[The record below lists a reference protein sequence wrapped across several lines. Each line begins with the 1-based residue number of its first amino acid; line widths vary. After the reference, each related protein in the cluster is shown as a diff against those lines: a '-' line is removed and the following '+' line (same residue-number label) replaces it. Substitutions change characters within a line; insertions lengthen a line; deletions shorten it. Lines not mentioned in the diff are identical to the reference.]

1 MVKHLKKVCKT
12 IISMLIKFVGFDHI
26 FPESEVFIMGNSLL
40 KTERKKH
47 LIVRPFP
54 ERDEELE
61 DIFRTYD
68 FELMVYFSNYITFH
82 GTMEGEA
89 EKLRK
94 VLSYCKRSKEIHVIY
109 LTGPE
114 AGYAATTGKTLLVRG
129 AENLCC
135 QYGKMYQIP
144 VKIVRIPYLYS
155 GVYKEDYF
163 YKMFA
168 AIRSGEPVEIQESPD
183 QPLQFLNSMDLAEL
197 LEKMSDNWDEE
208 YHYLNVPNVFSNT
221 FRELEQ
227 KIKEIDASVRI
238 ENKGLIPVEKIPP
251 DDKVVRF
258 KYGWFPKISL
268 LEDFSDIYDQYLD
281 SIGEKERRI
290 DRWKIWLDKH
300 RPIVKIVELVIG
312 FFLFEF
318 LNHLAGNQAQFKM
331 IDLRLVFIVLF
342 GSLYGINYGIAA
354 AALET
359 ISLLAAYER
368 EGIGWTTLFY
378 EPSNWI
384 PFIFYFAVGAIC
396 GYVRMKNKENI
407 EFVTDENKLIQEKF
421 LFMRDMYQDSL
432 YDKRTYKKQIM
443 GSRDSFGKIFDI
455 TRKLDTV
462 LPQELF
468 IETIHVME
476 DMLENHAVAV
486 YSLGKNSE
494 FGRLEIASKEIR
506 SEFPNSIRISK
517 YQAAISELEDGN
529 VWVNRELLPDYPA
542 YMAGIR
548 KNKELVMIVCI
559 KEVRSDQMTL
569 YYMNLFKILC
579 GLVEVAL
586 LRALEYQEAAKN
598 MQYVEGTHILKT
610 SYFMERLETFHAM
623 QDEMV
628 ASYILLRLEH
638 PGKSKEEVDQILQ
651 HLIRANDVWG
661 ISEEGELYLI
671 LSQTDKESLPIV
683 SGRLKK
689 AGIITYETGIAQIA
703 RGGGEV

>member
-1 MVKHLKKVCKT
+1 MRVLLVGNTGYITKE
-12 IISMLIKFVGFDHI
+12 FVQEA

-54 ERDEELE
+54 EQDEELE

-238 ENKGLIPVEKIPP
+238 ENRGLTPVEKIPP

-281 SIGEKERRI
+281 AIGEKERRI

-300 RPIVKIVELVIG
+300 RPIVKIVELVAG

-359 ISLLAAYER
+359 VSLLAAYER
-368 EGIGWTTLFY
+368 EGVGWTTLFTIIDKSTKRIGTVGIN
-378 EPSNWI
+378 PSDFPFNFYLFICCPDDRYQCVHHLPLVLKADILPVIQI
-384 PFIFYFAVGAIC
+384 PGNAFHLLHRHSVCREFCNLIGNGLPPCVQLLNFAVGIGEQNRAC
-396 GYVRMKNKENI
+396 ARQRVK
-407 EFVTDENKLIQEKF
+407 Q
-421 LFMRDMYQDSL
+421 LFNLAFHLRQFQPLCRQLRGDFRRIFPACQRL
-432 YDKRTYKKQIM
+432 
-443 GSRDSFGKIFDI
+443 KIF
-455 TRKLDTV
+455 
-462 LPQELF
+462 
-468 IETIHVME
+468 
-476 DMLENHAVAV
+476 
-486 YSLGKNSE
+486 
-494 FGRLEIASKEIR
+494 
-506 SEFPNSIRISK
+506 
-517 YQAAISELEDGN
+517 
-529 VWVNRELLPDYPA
+529 
-542 YMAGIR
+542 
-548 KNKELVMIVCI
+548 
-559 KEVRSDQMTL
+559 
-569 YYMNLFKILC
+569 
-579 GLVEVAL
+579 
-586 LRALEYQEAAKN
+586 
-598 MQYVEGTHILKT
+598 
-610 SYFMERLETFHAM
+610 
-623 QDEMV
+623 
-628 ASYILLRLEH
+628 
-638 PGKSKEEVDQILQ
+638 
-651 HLIRANDVWG
+651 
-661 ISEEGELYLI
+661 
-671 LSQTDKESLPIV
+671 
-683 SGRLKK
+683 
-689 AGIITYETGIAQIA
+689 
-703 RGGGEV
+703 

>member
-1 MVKHLKKVCKT
+1 MRVLLVGNTGYITKE
-12 IISMLIKFVGFDHI
+12 FVQEA

-40 KTERKKH
+40 KTDRKKH

-68 FELMVYFSNYITFH
+68 FELLVYFSNYITFH

-94 VLSYCKRSKEIHVIY
+94 VLRYCKRSKEMHVIY

-114 AGYAATTGKTLLVRG
+114 AGYETSTGKTLLVRG

-135 QYGKMYQIP
+135 QYGKMYQIS

-168 AIRSGEPVEIQESPD
+168 AIRAGEPVEIQESPD
-183 QPLQFLNSMDLAEL
+183 QPLQFLNAMDLAEL

-208 YHYLNVPNVFSNT
+208 HLYLNIPNVFSNT
-221 FRELEQ
+221 FEDLEQ

-238 ENKGLIPVEKIPP
+238 VNRTIAPIEEIPQ
-251 DDKVVRF
+251 DDKVVRLE
-258 KYGWFPKISL
+258 YGWFPKISL
-268 LEDFSDIYDQYLD
+268 LEDFFDIYDQYLD

-290 DRWKIWLDKH
+290 DRWKVWLNKH
-300 RPIVKIVELVIG
+300 RTIVKTAELVIG

-331 IDLRLVFIVLF
+331 IDLRLVFIVLL

-368 EGIGWTTLFY
+368 EGVGWTTLFY

-432 YDKRTYKKQIM
+432 YDKRAYKKQIM

-486 YSLGKNSE
+486 YSLGKNSD

-506 SEFPNSIRISK
+506 SKFPNSIRISQ
-517 YQAAISELEDGN
+517 YQAALQELEDGN

-548 KNKELVMIVCI
+548 KNNELVMLVCI

-579 GLVEVAL
+579 GLVEAAL

-598 MQYVEGTHILKT
+598 MQYVEGTQILKT
-610 SYFMERLETFHAM
+610 PYFMERLETFHSM

-628 ASYILLRLEH
+628 ASYTLLRLEH
-638 PGKSKEEVDQILQ
+638 PGMSAAEADQILQ
-651 HLIRANDVWG
+651 HMVRANDVWG

-683 SGRLKK
+683 SGRLEK
-689 AGIITYETGIAQIA
+689 AGILTYETGISQIA
-703 RGGGEV
+703 RSGGEEA

>member
-1 MVKHLKKVCKT
+1 MRVLLVGNTGYITKE
-12 IISMLIKFVGFDHI
+12 FVQEA

-54 ERDEELE
+54 KRDEELE

-183 QPLQFLNSMDLAEL
+183 QPLQFLNSMDLAEF

-238 ENKGLIPVEKIPP
+238 ENKGLTPVEKIPP

-258 KYGWFPKISL
+258 KYGWFPKVSL

-300 RPIVKIVELVIG
+300 RSIVKIVELVIG
-312 FFLFEF
+312 FFLFEI

-359 ISLLAAYER
+359 VSLLAAYER
-368 EGIGWTTLFY
+368 EGVGWTTLFY

-559 KEVRSDQMTL
+559 KDVRSDQMTL

-638 PGKSKEEVDQILQ
+638 PGKSKEEADQILQ

-689 AGIITYETGIAQIA
+689 AGIITHETGIAQIA

>member
-1 MVKHLKKVCKT
+1 MRVLLVGNTGYITKE
-12 IISMLIKFVGFDHI
+12 FVQEA

-54 ERDEELE
+54 EQDEELE
-61 DIFRTYD
+61 DIFHTYD

-163 YKMFA
+163 YRMFA
-168 AIRSGEPVEIQESPD
+168 AIRSGEPVEIQESSD

-238 ENKGLIPVEKIPP
+238 ENRGLTPVEKIPP

-281 SIGEKERRI
+281 AIGEKERRI

-300 RPIVKIVELVIG
+300 RPIVKIVELVAG

-359 ISLLAAYER
+359 VSLLAAYER
-368 EGIGWTTLFY
+368 EGVGWTTLFY

-421 LFMRDMYQDSL
+421 LFMRDMYQDSI

-638 PGKSKEEVDQILQ
+638 PGKSKEEADQILQ

>member
-1 MVKHLKKVCKT
+1 MRVLLVGNTGYITKE
-12 IISMLIKFVGFDHI
+12 FVQEA

-54 ERDEELE
+54 KRDEELE

-183 QPLQFLNSMDLAEL
+183 QPLQFLNSMDLAEF

-238 ENKGLIPVEKIPP
+238 ENKGLTPVEKIPP

-258 KYGWFPKISL
+258 KYGWFPKVSL

-300 RPIVKIVELVIG
+300 RSIVKIVELVIG
-312 FFLFEF
+312 FFLFEI

-342 GSLYGINYGIAA
+342 GSLYGINYGIVA

-359 ISLLAAYER
+359 VSLLAAYER
-368 EGIGWTTLFY
+368 EGVGWTTLFY

-559 KEVRSDQMTL
+559 KDVRSDQMTL

-638 PGKSKEEVDQILQ
+638 PGKSKEEADQILQ

-689 AGIITYETGIAQIA
+689 AGIITHETGIAQIA

>member
-1 MVKHLKKVCKT
+1 MRVLLVGNTGYITKE
-12 IISMLIKFVGFDHI
+12 FVQEA

-47 LIVRPFP
+47 LNVRPFP

-68 FELMVYFSNYITFH
+68 FEFMVYFSNYITFH

-168 AIRSGEPVEIQESPD
+168 TIRSGEPVEIQESPD

-238 ENKGLIPVEKIPP
+238 ENRGLTPVEKIPP

-368 EGIGWTTLFY
+368 EGVGWTTLFY

-455 TRKLDTV
+455 TRKLDV
-462 LPQELF
+462 IQPQELY
-468 IETIHVME
+468 IETIRVLE
-476 DMLENHAVAV
+476 DVLENKTFGL
-486 YSLGKNSE
+486 YTLNRENGY
-494 FGRLEIASKEIR
+494 GRLETASAQVQGNY
-506 SEFPNSIRISK
+506 PNSIKLSE
-517 YQAAISELEDGN
+517 YSAAMEELENGN
-529 VWVNRELLPDYPA
+529 VWANREFLEKYPM
-542 YMAGIR
+542 YMAGVR
-548 KNKELVMIVCI
+548 KNGELVMLICI
-559 KEVRSDQMTL
+559 QQASREQMSL
-569 YYMNLFKILC
+569 YFLNLFKILS
-579 GLVEVAL
+579 GLVETSL
-586 LRALEYQEAAKN
+586 LRALEYQKAVEYR
-598 MQYVEGTHILKT
+598 QYVKGTHILKT
-610 SYFMERLETFHAM
+610 EYFEERLKVQHDMRE
-623 QDEMV
+623 QKL
-628 ASYILLRLEH
+628 ASYVLLKVEYSEMSLKEADEILR
-638 PGKSKEEVDQILQ
+638 SKVRE
-651 HLIRANDVWG
+651 NDVWG
-661 ISEEGELYLI
+661 ISESKELYLM
-671 LSQTDKESLPIV
+671 LVQTDKEALPIILA
-683 SGRLKK
+683 RLKQ
-689 AGIITYETGIAQIA
+689 AGLVCRQIDEELTGNN
-703 RGGGEV
+703 RTGENK

>member
-1 MVKHLKKVCKT
+1 MQRIRKT
-12 IISMLIKFVGFDHI
+12 
-26 FPESEVFIMGNSLL
+26 
-40 KTERKKH
+40 
-47 LIVRPFP
+47 
-54 ERDEELE
+54 
-61 DIFRTYD
+61 
-68 FELMVYFSNYITFH
+68 
-82 GTMEGEA
+82 
-89 EKLRK
+89 
-94 VLSYCKRSKEIHVIY
+94 
-109 LTGPE
+109 
-114 AGYAATTGKTLLVRG
+114 
-129 AENLCC
+129 
-135 QYGKMYQIP
+135 
-144 VKIVRIPYLYS
+144 VKIIRSPYLYS
-155 GVYKEDYF
+155 EQYEKD
-163 YKMFA
+163 
-168 AIRSGEPVEIQESPD
+168 
-183 QPLQFLNSMDLAEL
+183 FLNTVFREISAEQKITFQEDESQRMFFMSMQDLAEL
-197 LEKMSDNWDEE
+197 MYKIFDNWDEDE
-208 YHYLNVPNVFSNT
+208 EILNIADGFDHCFKDLGDKLT
-221 FRELEQ
+221 ELCPHL
-227 KIKEIDASVRI
+227 KVSYARYSIM
-238 ENKGLIPVEKIPP
+238 ENMLK
-251 DDKVVRF
+251 DDKIIRY
-258 KYGWFPKISL
+258 KYGWFPKISI
-268 LEDFSDIYDQYLD
+268 LEEIPELYEHYQERNNIKAGRLD
-281 SIGEKERRI
+281 S
-290 DRWKIWLDKH
+290 LKH
-300 RPIVKIVELVIG
+300 ILSKYKTVVRAAEFAA
-312 FFLFEF
+312 FFILFEL
-318 LNHLAGNQAQFKM
+318 LNGIAGNQAQFKM
-331 IDLRLVFIVLF
+331 IDLRLIFVMLF
-342 GSLYGINYGIAA
+342 GSTYGINYGIAA
-354 AALET
+354 AAAE
-359 ISLLAAYER
+359 SLSLIRAFEA
-368 EGIGWTTLFY
+368 EGSSWYVLFY

-421 LFMRDMYQDSL
+421 FFMRDMYQDSL
-432 YDKRTYKKQIM
+432 YDKRMYKKQIM

-476 DMLENHAVAV
+476 DMLENHTVAV

-506 SEFPNSIRISK
+506 SEFPNSIRISE

-628 ASYILLRLEH
+628 ASYILLRLEY
-638 PGKSKEEVDQILQ
+638 PGKSKEETDQILQ

>member
-1 MVKHLKKVCKT
+1 MRVLLVGNTGYITKE
-12 IISMLIKFVGFDHI
+12 FVQEA

-183 QPLQFLNSMDLAEL
+183 QSLQFLNSMDLAEL

-238 ENKGLIPVEKIPP
+238 ENRGLTPVEKIPP

-281 SIGEKERRI
+281 AIGEKERRI

-359 ISLLAAYER
+359 VSLLAAYER
-368 EGIGWTTLFY
+368 EGVGWTTLFY

-638 PGKSKEEVDQILQ
+638 PGKSKEEADQILQ
-651 HLIRANDVWG
+651 NLIRANDVWG

>member
-1 MVKHLKKVCKT
+1 MRVLLVGNTGYITKE
-12 IISMLIKFVGFDHI
+12 FVQEA

-114 AGYAATTGKTLLVRG
+114 ASYAATTGKTLLVRG
-129 AENLCC
+129 AEDLCC

-168 AIRSGEPVEIQESPD
+168 AIRSGEAVEIQESPD
-183 QPLQFLNSMDLAEL
+183 QPLQFLNSRDLAEL

-227 KIKEIDASVRI
+227 KIKEIDASVRL
-238 ENKGLIPVEKIPP
+238 ENRGLAPVEKIPP

-268 LEDFSDIYDQYLD
+268 LEDFPDIYDQYLD

-331 IDLRLVFIVLF
+331 IDLQLVFIVLF

-368 EGIGWTTLFY
+368 EGVGWTTLFY

-421 LFMRDMYQDSL
+421 FFMRDMYQDSL
-432 YDKRTYKKQIM
+432 YDKRMYKKQIM

-476 DMLENHAVAV
+476 DMLENHTVAV

-506 SEFPNSIRISK
+506 SEFLNSIRISE

-548 KNKELVMIVCI
+548 KNKELVMLVCI
-559 KEVRSDQMTL
+559 KEVRSNQMTL

-628 ASYILLRLEH
+628 ASYILLRLEY
-638 PGKSKEEVDQILQ
+638 PGKSKEETDQILQ

-683 SGRLKK
+683 SGRLRK
-689 AGIITYETGIAQIA
+689 AGIITHETGIAQIT

>member
-1 MVKHLKKVCKT
+1 MRVLLVGNTGYITKE
-12 IISMLIKFVGFDHI
+12 FVQEA

-47 LIVRPFP
+47 LNVRPFP

-61 DIFRTYD
+61 DIFHTYD

-168 AIRSGEPVEIQESPD
+168 AIRSGEPVEIQESSD

-238 ENKGLIPVEKIPP
+238 ENRGLTPVEKIPP

-268 LEDFSDIYDQYLD
+268 LEDLPDIYDQYLD
-281 SIGEKERRI
+281 AIGEKERRI

-300 RPIVKIVELVIG
+300 RPIVKIVELVVG

-359 ISLLAAYER
+359 VSLLAAYER
-368 EGIGWTTLFY
+368 EGVGWTTLFY

-421 LFMRDMYQDSL
+421 LFMRDMYQDSI

-638 PGKSKEEVDQILQ
+638 PGKSKEEADQILQ

>member
-1 MVKHLKKVCKT
+1 MRVLLVGNTGYITKE
-12 IISMLIKFVGFDHI
+12 FVQEA

-47 LIVRPFP
+47 LNVRPFP

-61 DIFRTYD
+61 DIFHTYD

-183 QPLQFLNSMDLAEL
+183 QPLQFLNSMDLAEF

-368 EGIGWTTLFY
+368 EGVGWTTLFY

-638 PGKSKEEVDQILQ
+638 PGKSKEEADQILQ
-651 HLIRANDVWG
+651 NLIRANDVWG

>member
-1 MVKHLKKVCKT
+1 MRVLLVGNTGYITKE
-12 IISMLIKFVGFDHI
+12 FVQEA

-54 ERDEELE
+54 EQDEELE
-61 DIFRTYD
+61 DIFHTYD
-68 FELMVYFSNYITFH
+68 FELMVYFFNYITFH

-168 AIRSGEPVEIQESPD
+168 AIRSGEPVEIQESSD

-238 ENKGLIPVEKIPP
+238 ENRGLTPVEKIPP

-268 LEDFSDIYDQYLD
+268 LEDLPDIYDQYLD
-281 SIGEKERRI
+281 AIGEKERRI

-300 RPIVKIVELVIG
+300 RPIVKIVELVVG

-359 ISLLAAYER
+359 VSLLAAYER
-368 EGIGWTTLFY
+368 EGVGWTTLFY

-421 LFMRDMYQDSL
+421 LFMRDMYQDSI

-638 PGKSKEEVDQILQ
+638 PGKSKEEADQILQ

>member
-1 MVKHLKKVCKT
+1 MRTLLVGNT
-12 IISMLIKFVGFDHI
+12 GYITNKFVEEA
-26 FPESEVFIMGNSLL
+26 FPESLVMVMGDTNIR
-40 KTERKKH
+40 KNRKKN
-47 LIVRPFP
+47 LFVRPFVKN
-54 ERDEELE
+54 EKELE
-61 DIFRTYD
+61 DIFSTYD
-68 FELMVYFSNYITFH
+68 FEQIIYFSNYLTFH
-82 GTMEGEA
+82 GETRGEA
-89 EKLRK
+89 EMLRK
-94 VLSYCKRSKEIHVIY
+94 ILQLCRGKRNMRIVY

-114 AGYAATTGKTLLVRG
+114 RLYDVTTGKTLLVSEM
-129 AENLCC
+129 ENLSRE
-135 QYGKMYQIP
+135 YAKLYKTT
-144 VKIVRIPYLYS
+144 VKIIRSPYLYS
-155 GVYKEDYF
+155 EQYEKD
-163 YKMFA
+163 
-168 AIRSGEPVEIQESPD
+168 
-183 QPLQFLNSMDLAEL
+183 FLNTVFREISAEQKITFQEDESQRMFFLSMQDLAEL
-197 LEKMSDNWDEE
+197 MYKIFDNWDEDE
-208 YHYLNVPNVFSNT
+208 EILNIADGFDHCFKDLGDKLT
-221 FRELEQ
+221 ELCPHL
-227 KIKEIDASVRI
+227 KVSYARYSIM
-238 ENKGLIPVEKIPP
+238 ENMLK
-251 DDKVVRF
+251 DDKIIRY
-258 KYGWFPKISL
+258 KYGWFPKISI
-268 LEDFSDIYDQYLD
+268 LEELPELYEHYQERNNIKEGRLD
-281 SIGEKERRI
+281 S
-290 DRWKIWLDKH
+290 LKH
-300 RPIVKIVELVIG
+300 IISKHKAAVRVAEFAA
-312 FFLFEF
+312 FFILFEL
-318 LNHLAGNQAQFKM
+318 LNGIAGNQAQFKM
-331 IDLRLVFIVLF
+331 IDLRLIFVVLF
-342 GSLYGINYGIAA
+342 GSTYGINYGIAA
-354 AALET
+354 AAAE
-359 ISLLAAYER
+359 SLSLIRAFEA
-368 EGIGWTTLFY
+368 EGSSWYVLFY

-396 GYVRMKNKENI
+396 GYIRMKNKDNVQFIKEEN
-407 EFVTDENKLIQEKF
+407 NLLQEKF
-421 LFMRDMYQDSL
+421 LFTREMYQETIE
-432 YDKRTYKKQIM
+432 DKNLYKKQIL
-443 GSRDSFGKIFDI
+443 GSKDSFGKIFDI

-638 PGKSKEEVDQILQ
+638 PGKSKEEADQILQ
-651 HLIRANDVWG
+651 NLIRANDVWG

>member
-1 MVKHLKKVCKT
+1 MRVLLVGNTGYITKE
-12 IISMLIKFVGFDHI
+12 FVQEA

-54 ERDEELE
+54 KRDEELE
-61 DIFRTYD
+61 DIFHTYD

-183 QPLQFLNSMDLAEL
+183 QPLQFLNSMDLAEF

-238 ENKGLIPVEKIPP
+238 ENKGLTPVEKIPP

-258 KYGWFPKISL
+258 KYGWFPKVSL

-300 RPIVKIVELVIG
+300 RSIVKIVELVIG
-312 FFLFEF
+312 FFLFEI

-359 ISLLAAYER
+359 VSLLAAYER
-368 EGIGWTTLFY
+368 EGVGWTTLFY

-559 KEVRSDQMTL
+559 KDVRSDQMTL

-638 PGKSKEEVDQILQ
+638 PGKSKEEADQILQ

-689 AGIITYETGIAQIA
+689 AGIITHETGIAQIA

>member
-1 MVKHLKKVCKT
+1 MRVLLVGNTGYITKE
-12 IISMLIKFVGFDHI
+12 FVQEA

-135 QYGKMYQIP
+135 QYGEMYQIP

-238 ENKGLIPVEKIPP
+238 ENKGLTPVEKIPP
-251 DDKVVRF
+251 DDKIVRF

-368 EGIGWTTLFY
+368 EGVGWTTLFY

-638 PGKSKEEVDQILQ
+638 PGKSKEEADQILQ

>member
-1 MVKHLKKVCKT
+1 MRVLLVGNTGYITKE
-12 IISMLIKFVGFDHI
+12 FVQEA

-47 LIVRPFP
+47 LNVRPFP

-197 LEKMSDNWDEE
+197 LEKMSDNWDGE

-396 GYVRMKNKENI
+396 GYVRMKIN
-407 EFVTDENKLIQEKF
+407 
-421 LFMRDMYQDSL
+421 
-432 YDKRTYKKQIM
+432 
-443 GSRDSFGKIFDI
+443 
-455 TRKLDTV
+455 
-462 LPQELF
+462 
-468 IETIHVME
+468 
-476 DMLENHAVAV
+476 
-486 YSLGKNSE
+486 
-494 FGRLEIASKEIR
+494 
-506 SEFPNSIRISK
+506 
-517 YQAAISELEDGN
+517 
-529 VWVNRELLPDYPA
+529 
-542 YMAGIR
+542 
-548 KNKELVMIVCI
+548 
-559 KEVRSDQMTL
+559 
-569 YYMNLFKILC
+569 
-579 GLVEVAL
+579 
-586 LRALEYQEAAKN
+586 
-598 MQYVEGTHILKT
+598 
-610 SYFMERLETFHAM
+610 
-623 QDEMV
+623 
-628 ASYILLRLEH
+628 
-638 PGKSKEEVDQILQ
+638 
-651 HLIRANDVWG
+651 
-661 ISEEGELYLI
+661 
-671 LSQTDKESLPIV
+671 
-683 SGRLKK
+683 
-689 AGIITYETGIAQIA
+689 
-703 RGGGEV
+703 

>member
-1 MVKHLKKVCKT
+1 MRVLLVGNTGYITKE
-12 IISMLIKFVGFDHI
+12 FVQEA

-54 ERDEELE
+54 KRDEELE

-183 QPLQFLNSMDLAEL
+183 QPLQFLNSMDLAEF

-238 ENKGLIPVEKIPP
+238 ENKGLTPVEKIPP

-258 KYGWFPKISL
+258 KYGWFPKVSL

-300 RPIVKIVELVIG
+300 RSIVKIVELVIG
-312 FFLFEF
+312 FFLFEI

-638 PGKSKEEVDQILQ
+638 PGKSKEEADQILQ

-689 AGIITYETGIAQIA
+689 AGIITHETGIAQIA